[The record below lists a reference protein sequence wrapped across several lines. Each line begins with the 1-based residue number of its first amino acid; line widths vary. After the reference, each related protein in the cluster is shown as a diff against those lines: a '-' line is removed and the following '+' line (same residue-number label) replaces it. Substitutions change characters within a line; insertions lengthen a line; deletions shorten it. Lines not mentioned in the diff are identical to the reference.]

1 LKNHLFL
8 AFALIILLFFS
19 CASFK
24 KTELPTDYQ
33 INTVTG
39 NYWIAA
45 FSKISGLN
53 YIITFP
59 KDYETDTKEKY
70 PLIIF
75 LHSTAEIGDDI
86 NLVMQNPA
94 GEGNGLAPYAL
105 KKDNFR
111 YITISPLC
119 PSKAYWPLLNNRLNL
134 LIKDIT
140 QKYYIDNKRIYLTGV
155 SMGGMGVWSLAMSFP
170 KWFAAIAPISG
181 GIYFPPMIENTKAI
195 KNIPTWAFHDLN
207 DPDIPIS
214 KEQGTIFRLQK
225 KNKSVRYTISN
236 NGLHYIHEK
245 IYDSDEL
252 FDWFLSVNK

>member
-1 LKNHLFL
+1 LKNYITIAL
-8 AFALIILLFFS
+8 ALIPVLCFS

-24 KTELPTDYQ
+24 KTELPTGYQ
-33 INTVTG
+33 INTITG

-45 FSKISGLN
+45 FSEISGLN

-134 LIKDIT
+134 LVKDVT
-140 QKYYIDNKRIYLTGV
+140 QKFYIDNKRIYLTGV
-155 SMGGMGVWSLAMSFP
+155 SMGGMGGMVLGDALP
-170 KWFAAIAPISG
+170 K
-181 GIYFPPMIENTKAI
+181 M
-195 KNIPTWAFHDLN
+195 
-207 DPDIPIS
+207 
-214 KEQGTIFRLQK
+214 
-225 KNKSVRYTISN
+225 VRGNCSHKRWNLFST
-236 NGLHYIHEK
+236 
-245 IYDSDEL
+245 YDR
-252 FDWFLSVNK
+252 KH